1 MRSFVLSL
9 VLIPRNIAIAILLAY
24 RKLISPLY
32 GQVCRYHPSCSSYA
46 LQAIQYHGVAKG
58 VVLGSWRILRC
69 NPWSRGGIDDPP
81 QGPRPYFVVG
91 PVGFVGVKGR

>member
-1 MRSFVLSL
+1 MTVVYWVVLL
-9 VLIPRNIAIAILLAY
+9 PRNIAIALLLGY
-24 RKLISPLY
+24 RKVISPLY
-32 GQVCRYHPSCSSYA
+32 GQVCRYYPSCSAYT
-46 LQAIQYHGVAKG
+46 LQAIQYHGVAQG

-81 QGPRPYFVVG
+81 PGPKSRYEVR